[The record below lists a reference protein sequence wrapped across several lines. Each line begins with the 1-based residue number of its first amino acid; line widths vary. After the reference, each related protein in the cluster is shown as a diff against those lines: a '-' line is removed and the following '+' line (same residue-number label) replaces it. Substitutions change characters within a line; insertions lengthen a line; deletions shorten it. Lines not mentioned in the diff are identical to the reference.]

1 MAKVKYKRRKETP
14 TLPRTIRQ
22 GKSKG
27 VKRDMV
33 RWKPIQAILDRTA
46 AARSKIDALVD
57 GADMSSLVHYPVFT
71 KMKRSPCTRCGA
83 TGFPQRTTGY
93 GERCYDDA
101 ACEKRRNH
109 TVTARYA

>member
-46 AARSKIDALVD
+46 AARAQLDALVAK
-57 GADMSSLVHYPVFT
+57 ADMHSLESYPVFV
-71 KMKRSPCTRCGA
+71 KLKRPPCTRCGA
-83 TGFPQRTTGY
+83 SGFSQRETGY
-93 GERCYDDA
+93 GARCYDEG
-101 ACEKRRNH
+101 ACEKRAHH
-109 TVTARYA
+109 TATARYA

>member
-14 TLPRTIRQ
+14 VLPKTIRQ

-27 VKRDMV
+27 VKRDEV

-46 AARSKIDALVD
+46 AAHAEIDKLAA
-57 GADMSSLVHYPVFT
+57 GADMRSLADYPVFT
-71 KMKRSPCTRCGA
+71 KKKRPPCTRCGA
-83 TGFPQRTTGY
+83 TNFPQMPTNDGA
-93 GERCYDDA
+93 RCYDA
-101 ACEKRRNH
+101 GACEKRRHH